1 MSDSRSAE
9 MLQLRMARIRRRMDA
24 DVEGLLS
31 EAQQLLDWTYYIKR
45 HPIAC
50 VVAAASLGFFAVPK
64 LRPPVEKKVYL
75 DPEVSREI
83 AGQAGP
89 VHVEQPVEETAKKGL
104 LFSLGALALNTALRA
119 GMTYAKQHFRTVWKR
134 EFQGRE
140 QTWPGG

>member
-45 HPIAC
+45 HPLAC
-50 VVAAASLGFFAVPK
+50 VVTAAALGFLAVPK
-64 LRPPVEKKVYL
+64 LRPAVENKVYL
-75 DPEVSREI
+75 DPDVSRELV
-83 AGQAGP
+83 AQAGE
-89 VHVEQPVEETAKKGL
+89 VQVEQPVETAATKGL

-119 GMTYAKQHFRTVWKR
+119 GMACAAQYFRTVWTR
-134 EFQGRE
+134 ELQGRE
-140 QTWPGG
+140 QNWPDR